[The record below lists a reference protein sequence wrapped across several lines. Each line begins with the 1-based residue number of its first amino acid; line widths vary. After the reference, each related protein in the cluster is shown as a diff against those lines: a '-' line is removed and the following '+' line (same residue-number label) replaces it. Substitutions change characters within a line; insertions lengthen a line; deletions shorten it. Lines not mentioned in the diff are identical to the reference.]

1 MQDYH
6 YSEDEE
12 LAKLK
17 RWWKE
22 YGKAA
27 VGGVGLGIA
36 IVAGTNWW
44 RNYTAD
50 RAGQA
55 SVLYQQVLEDA
66 TGGDAAARAGVT
78 LKEKYAATP
87 YAGKAAL
94 LLARRSYDRGDV
106 AAAQQQLRWAIEQA
120 SEKATAHTA
129 RLRLARLL
137 YAAGDRAGA
146 LGLITGV
153 DADGFAASYDELR
166 GDLLLADGDYAG
178 AREAYGKALRTL
190 PGGSGYAPVLKMK
203 LAELAAAEIDP

>member
-1 MQDYH
+1 MQDFH
-6 YSEDEE
+6 YSDDDD

-27 VGGVGLGIA
+27 VGGVTLGIA
-36 IVAGTNWW
+36 IVVGTNLW
-44 RNYTAD
+44 RNYVTE
-50 RAGQA
+50 RAEQA

-66 TGGDAAARAGVT
+66 DGGEASTRAGVS
-78 LKEKYAATP
+78 LKEQYAATP

-94 LLARRSYDRGDV
+94 LLARRSYDRGDA
-106 AAAQQQLRWAIEQA
+106 AAAQQQLRWVIDQA
-120 SEKATAHTA
+120 SEPATAHTA

-137 YAAGDRAGA
+137 HAAGDRAGA
-146 LGLITGV
+146 LELVTGV

-178 AREAYGKALRTL
+178 AREAYRNALRSEEHT
-190 PGGSGYAPVLKMK
+190 S
-203 LAELAAAEIDP
+203 ELQSH